1 MDQTAVILVNLGTP
15 DSPAVSDVRRYLFQF
30 LNDRRVIDLPWILQK
45 ILVNLIIVPF
55 RAPKST
61 KLYEQL
67 WSEKGSPLLYY
78 SEQVAADLQIRT
90 DDRYR
95 IFNAMRYGKPD
106 LKIILKEVENLSFKK
121 IIVLPLFP
129 QYASATTG
137 SVYELIMKQMSSWQ
151 TFPEIRMV
159 SSFHDHPAFVNA
171 FTKQGEKYDVSTYD
185 HVIFS
190 FHGLPLRQIN
200 KLHPGRDCQR
210 CLCKTETIPEGKLC
224 YKAACYETARLI
236 ASKIGLTTNDYSVS
250 FQSRLSKDWMSP
262 FTDKV
267 LVEKAKSGTRR
278 ILVFA
283 PSFVADCLET
293 KVEIEHEYAHLFRE
307 NGGEHLQMVE
317 SLNDTKAWIDG
328 LEQLITEFDRK
339 TTLN

>member
-15 DSPAVSDVRRYLFQF
+15 DSPALPDVRKYLFQF
-30 LNDRRVIDLPWILQK
+30 LNDRRVIDLPWVLQK
-45 ILVNLIIVPF
+45 ALVNLIIVPF

-67 WSEKGSPLLYY
+67 WSPKGSPLLYY
-78 SEQVAADLQIRT
+78 SEQVAVEIQSRLGDGSK
-90 DDRYR
+90 

-106 LKIILKEVENLSFKK
+106 LKEVLNQVEKQIFKK

-137 SVYELIMKQMSSWQ
+137 SVIELVMKQISSWQ
-151 TFPEIRMV
+151 TYPNIQII
-159 SSFHDHPAFVNA
+159 SNFHDHPAFVKA
-171 FTKQGEKYDVSTYD
+171 FAAQGAKYDVASFD
-185 HVIFS
+185 HVLFS

-200 KLHPGRDCQR
+200 KLHPGRDCLT
-210 CLCKTETIPEGKLC
+210 CACAKETIPEGKLC

-236 ASKIGLTTNDYSVS
+236 AAETGLSAKDYSVT
-250 FQSRLSKDWMSP
+250 FQSRLSKNWMSP

-267 LVEKAKSGTRR
+267 LIEKAKSGTKR

-293 KVEIEHEYAHLFRE
+293 KVEIEQEYGHLFKE

-317 SLNDTKAWIDG
+317 SLNDSRIWIDG
-328 LEQLITEFDRK
+328 LEQMITE
-339 TTLN
+339 LH

>member
-15 DSPAVSDVRRYLFQF
+15 DSPALPDVRRYLFQF
-30 LNDRRVIDLPWILQK
+30 LNDRRVIDLPWVLQK
-45 ILVNLIIVPF
+45 ALVNLIIVPF

-78 SEQVAADLQIRT
+78 SEQVAAEIQIRLG
-90 DDRYR
+90 DRYK
-95 IFNAMRYGKPD
+95 IFNAMRYGNPD
-106 LKIILKEVENLSFKK
+106 LKVILKQVEKQIFKK

-137 SVYELIMKQMSSWQ
+137 SVFELITRQISSWQ
-151 TFPEIRMV
+151 TYPNIQMISGFQN
-159 SSFHDHPAFVNA
+159 HPAFIRA
-171 FTKQGEKYDVSTYD
+171 FAAQGAKYDVASFD
-185 HVIFS
+185 HVLFS

-200 KLHPGRDCQR
+200 KLHPGQDCLSCACSKQ
-210 CLCKTETIPEGKLC
+210 TIPEGKLC

-236 ASKIGLTTNDYSVS
+236 AAEISLSSNHYSVT
-250 FQSRLSKDWMSP
+250 FQSRLSKNWMSP

-267 LVEKAKSGTRR
+267 LIEKAKSGTKRM
-278 ILVFA
+278 LVFA

-293 KVEIEHEYAHLFRE
+293 KVEIEQEYGHLFKE

-317 SLNDTKAWIDG
+317 SLNDNIEWING
-328 LEQLITEFDRK
+328 LEQMIAELH
-339 TTLN
+339 

>member
-15 DSPAVSDVRRYLFQF
+15 DSPTLPDVRRYLFQF
-30 LNDRRVIDLPWILQK
+30 LNDRRVIDLPWVLQK
-45 ILVNLIIVPF
+45 ALVNLIIVPF

-78 SEQVAADLQIRT
+78 SEQVAAEIQIRLG
-90 DDRYR
+90 DPYR
-95 IFNAMRYGKPD
+95 VFNAMRYGNPD
-106 LKIILKEVENLSFKK
+106 LKVILKQIEKQIFKK
-121 IIVLPLFP
+121 IIILPLFP

-137 SVYELIMKQMSSWQ
+137 SVFELITRQISSWQ
-151 TFPEIRMV
+151 TYPNIQMI
-159 SSFHDHPAFVNA
+159 SSFQDHPAFIRA
-171 FTKQGEKYDVSTYD
+171 FATRGSNYDVASFD
-185 HVIFS
+185 HVLFS

-200 KLHPGRDCQR
+200 KLHPGQDCLS
-210 CLCKTETIPEGKLC
+210 CACSKETIPQGKLC

-236 ASKIGLTTNDYSVS
+236 AAEMGLSSNLYSVT
-250 FQSRLSKDWMSP
+250 FQSRLSKNWMSP

-267 LVEKAKSGTRR
+267 LIEKAKSGTKR

-293 KVEIEHEYAHLFRE
+293 KVEIEKEYSHLFRE

-317 SLNDTKAWIDG
+317 SLNDNKEWIDG
-328 LEQLITEFDRK
+328 LEQMITEIR
-339 TTLN
+339 

>member
-15 DSPAVSDVRRYLFQF
+15 DSPALSDVRRYLFQF

-45 ILVNLIIVPF
+45 FLVNLIIVPF
-55 RAPKST
+55 RTPKST

-67 WSEKGSPLLYY
+67 WNGKGSPLLYY
-78 SEQVAADLQIRT
+78 SEQVAEEVQIRLG
-90 DDRYR
+90 DQYR

-106 LKIILKEVENLSFKK
+106 LKEILNQVEKQIFKK

-137 SVYELIMKQMSSWQ
+137 SVIELLMKQMSNWQ
-151 TFPEIRMV
+151 TYPNIQII
-159 SSFHDHPAFVNA
+159 SSFQDHPAFFKA
-171 FTKQGEKYDVSTYD
+171 FASQSEKCDVTSFD
-185 HVIFS
+185 HVLFS
-190 FHGLPLRQIN
+190 FHGLPLRQIK
-200 KLHPGRDCQR
+200 KLHPGKDCLT
-210 CLCKTETIPEGKLC
+210 CACTKETIPGGKLC

-236 ASKIGLTTNDYSVS
+236 AAEIGLSSKDYSVT
-250 FQSRLSKDWMSP
+250 FQSRLSKNWMSP

-267 LVEKAKSGTRR
+267 LIEKAKSGTKR

-293 KVEIEHEYAHLFRE
+293 KVEIEQEYSHLFRE

-317 SLNDTKAWIDG
+317 SLNDNKKWIDG
-328 LEQLITEFDRK
+328 LVQMITELHQAD
-339 TTLN
+339 N